1 MPEVAPVLMVE
12 MDVPRVESDLRAGSL
27 CCPLCAGAL
36 GPWGWARRRCVRS
49 LERGALLV
57 LRPRRARCRSC
68 GGTHVLLGDACLLR
82 RQYEVGVIGAV
93 LEARLSGLGYR
104 RIAVQIGVP
113 ADTVRSWLRR
123 FRDRSGAIRSHFVRF
138 AHAVDPELGSIA
150 PAGSLFAEAISAIGV
165 AAGAWVR
172 RFGAR
177 GLWRLVSWLSGGL
190 LLATR
195 VAPFPAVP

>member
-12 MDVPRVESDLRAGSL
+12 MDVLEVERDLRAGL
-27 CCPLCAGAL
+27 LYCPSCAGVL
-36 GPWGWARRRCVRS
+36 RPWGWARRRCVRS
-49 LERGALLV
+49 AERGALLA
-57 LRPRRARCRSC
+57 LRPRRARCRGC
-68 GGTHVLLGDACLLR
+68 RGTHVLLGDACLLR
-82 RQYEVGVIGAV
+82 RQYEVVVIGAA
-93 LEARLSGLGYR
+93 LELKMSGLGYR
-104 RIAVQIGVP
+104 RIAVQLGVP

-123 FRDRSGAIRSHFVRF
+123 FRDRSGAIRSHFVRW

-150 PAGSLFAEAISAIGV
+150 PAGSPFAEAIGAIGV

>member
-12 MDVPRVESDLRAGSL
+12 IDVPGVERDLRAGLL
-27 CCPLCAGAL
+27 CCPSCAGAL
-36 GPWGWARRRCVRS
+36 APWGWARRRCVRS
-49 LERGALLV
+49 VERGALLA
-57 LRPRRARCRSC
+57 LRPRRARCRGC
-68 GGTHVLLGDACLLR
+68 GGTHVLLWDACLLR
-82 RQYEVGVIGAV
+82 RQYEAAVIGAV
-93 LEARLSGLGYR
+93 LEGKLSGLGYR
-104 RIAVQIGVP
+104 RIACALGVP

-123 FRDRSGAIRSHFVRF
+123 FRDRSGMIRSHFVCW

-150 PAGSLFAEAISAIGV
+150 PAGSLFAEALSAIGV
-165 AAGAWVR
+165 AVGAWVR

-177 GLWRLVSWLSGGL
+177 GFWRLVSWLSGGL

>member
-12 MDVPRVESDLRAGSL
+12 IGVPEVERDLRAGVL
-27 CCPLCAGAL
+27 CCPSCAGAL

-49 LERGALLV
+49 AERGALLA
-57 LRPRRARCRSC
+57 LRPRRARCRGC
-68 GGTHVLLGDACLLR
+68 GGTHVLLPDVCLLR
-82 RQYEVGVIGAV
+82 RQYEAAVIGAA
-93 LEARLSGLGYR
+93 LEAKMSGLGYR
-104 RIAVQIGVP
+104 RIAVQLGVP

-123 FRDRSGAIRSHFVRF
+123 FRDRSQMIRSHFVRW
-138 AHAVDPELGSIA
+138 AHAVDPELGSIS
-150 PAGSLFAEAISAIGV
+150 PAGSRFAEAIGAIGV

-172 RFGAR
+172 RFGRR